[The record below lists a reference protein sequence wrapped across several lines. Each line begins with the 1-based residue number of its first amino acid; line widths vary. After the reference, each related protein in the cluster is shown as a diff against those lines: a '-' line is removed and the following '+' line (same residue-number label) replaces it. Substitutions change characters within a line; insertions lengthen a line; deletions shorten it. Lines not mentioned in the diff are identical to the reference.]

1 MALLLL
7 VLHPPGAL
15 LTPPVLASTRP
26 RLSRGP
32 SPMMAAA
39 PPGGFEWGVKD
50 REALPDRLLK
60 ELNPVLDRVV
70 RLGNHVPA
78 FTSLA
83 YFGLISMTMGGPPMP
98 AMGPMVATL
107 KTVITKAVGPTTN
120 KAFSQLFATLITPAP
135 FVFLIWPV
143 IAVLQ
148 LFTVTFSA
156 FRPGAPMTQSEL
168 TSLTLTLT
176 QP

>member
-1 MALLLL
+1 MAPDAIHQISEAPLEKMALLLL

-143 IAVLQ
+143 SSKQ
-148 LFTVTFSA
+148 
-156 FRPGAPMTQSEL
+156 
-168 TSLTLTLT
+168 
-176 QP
+176 